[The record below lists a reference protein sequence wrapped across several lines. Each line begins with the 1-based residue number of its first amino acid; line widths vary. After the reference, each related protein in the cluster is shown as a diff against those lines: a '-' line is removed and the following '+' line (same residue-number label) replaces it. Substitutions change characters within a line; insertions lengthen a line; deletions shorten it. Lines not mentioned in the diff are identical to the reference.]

1 LREDNERRE
10 EKKPRG
16 SKSEDERRVR
26 RVQSEGRREPLPKRR
41 RSAQSATR
49 RDRDRER
56 RAGGEGAKKESSTSW
71 IWIVLI
77 LIAIAVAIWYFLLR
91 EPAEA
96 GVVLLTLVSGSLRP
110 PTIES
115 MSSARSLSDSNQRGG
130 VQHGDS

>member
-1 LREDNERRE
+1 MREDDERRE

-56 RAGGEGAKKESSTSW
+56 RAGGEGAKESSTSW

-96 GVVLLTLVSGSLRP
+96 SVVLLTFVSGSLRP
-110 PTIES
+110 PIVEG
-115 MSSARSLSDSNQRGG
+115 MSIDRSLGDSNQRGG

>member
-1 LREDNERRE
+1 MREDDERRE
-10 EKKPRG
+10 EKKPRC

-26 RVQSEGRREPLPKRR
+26 RVQSEGRSEPLPKRR

-56 RAGGEGAKKESSTSW
+56 RAGGEGAKESSTSW

-96 GVVLLTLVSGSLRP
+96 GVVLLTFVSGSLRP
-110 PTIES
+110 PIVEG
-115 MSSARSLSDSNQRGG
+115 MSIDRSLGDSNQRGG